1 MRHRKKVKKI
11 GRTPGHRHSTLRNL
25 ASGLIE
31 HHQIRTTLAKAKALQ
46 QYVERLI
53 SYAKENSVHSRR
65 LVFKFL
71 QNRSLVKKLFDEIV
85 TQFEGRNGGFTR
97 VVKLGQRQGDGAMM
111 SIVQLVG
118 FEQVIMEEEAEK
130 KKRRQQR
137 AEKKKAAE
145 EARAKAAE
153 EAEESPKAEEAAAE
167 ETTEPAEEPKKK
179 KAKSAGKKS
188 EEKTSAAEAEQK
200 KKKTAKKPKEKDSS
214 KGKKP

>member
-11 GRTPGHRHSTLRNL
+11 GRTPDHRQSTLRNL

-31 HHQIRTTLAKAKALQ
+31 HHQIRTTLVKAKALQ

-53 SYAKENSVHSRR
+53 TYAKENTVHSRR

-71 QNRSLVKKLFDEIV
+71 QNRALVKKLFDEIV
-85 TQFEGRNGGFTR
+85 EKFEGRNGGYTR
-97 VVKLGQRQGDGAMM
+97 VVKLGQRRGDGAMM

-118 FEQVIMEEEAEK
+118 FEQLIMEEEAEK

-145 EARAKAAE
+145 EAREKEAKETEAAAE
-153 EAEESPKAEEAAAE
+153 AEEAAEPE
-167 ETTEPAEEPKKK
+167 EKPKKK
-179 KAKSAGKKS
+179 KTKSAEKESK
-188 EEKTSAAEAEQK
+188 EEPAAADADLK
-200 KKKTAKKPKEKDSS
+200 KKKAPKKSKEKDSS
-214 KGKKP
+214 KDKE

>member
-1 MRHRKKVKKI
+1 MRHRNQVKKI
-11 GRTPGHRHSTLRNL
+11 GRTPGHRRSTLRNL

-46 QYVERLI
+46 PYVERLI
-53 SYAKENSVHSRR
+53 TYAKENSVHSRR

-85 TQFEGRNGGFTR
+85 TKFEGRNGGYTR
-97 VVKLGQRQGDGAMM
+97 IVKLGQRRGDGAMM

-118 FEQVIMEEEAEK
+118 FEQLIMEEEAEK

-137 AEKKKAAE
+137 AEKKKATE

-153 EAEESPKAEEAAAE
+153 EAEQAAPAQEAAAE
-167 ETTEPAEEPKKK
+167 EVAEPAEEPKKK

-188 EEKTSAAEAEQK
+188 KEEAAAAEADQK
-200 KKKTAKKPKEKDSS
+200 KKKTAKKSKGKDSS
-214 KGKKP
+214 KDKK

>member
-11 GRTPGHRHSTLRNL
+11 GRTPDHRQSTLRNL

-53 SYAKENSVHSRR
+53 TYAKEDSVQNRR

-71 QNRSLVKKLFDEIV
+71 QNRALVKKLFDEIAK
-85 TQFEGRNGGFTR
+85 TFEGRNGGYTR
-97 VVKLGQRQGDGAMM
+97 VVKLGQRRGDGAMM

-118 FEQVIMEEEAEK
+118 FEQLIMEEEAEK

-145 EARAKAAE
+145 EAREKEAKEVEEIAE
-153 EAEESPKAEEAAAE
+153 AEEAAAE
-167 ETTEPAEEPKKK
+167 EIAEPAEEPKKK

-188 EEKTSAAEAEQK
+188 EEEAPAAEADQK
-200 KKKTAKKPKEKDSS
+200 KKKTSKKSKEEDSS
-214 KGKKP
+214 EDKK